1 MSVLVDLTV
10 TIVIARV
17 TAFDSWLNRRLADQ
31 LALTGEGALRA
42 VPEKPGIASIANLRD
57 AIVNQPVTVIVDT
70 VALLALKRRYR
81 GIQRR
86 AVRGAAPGTYT
97 CAVLI
102 GVDAE
107 PLPHTDP
114 FLIGPRKQHASLV
127 EGARQ
132 SVTARSDTDAVAEI
146 INGQASS
153 TQTLVSVR
161 AGLSVGTNASAP
173 IPAAVQG
180 FSRIA

>member
-42 VPEKPGIASIANLRD
+42 FPEKPGIASIANLRD

-114 FLIGPRKQHASLV
+114 FLIGPR
-127 EGARQ
+127 
-132 SVTARSDTDAVAEI
+132 
-146 INGQASS
+146 
-153 TQTLVSVR
+153 
-161 AGLSVGTNASAP
+161 
-173 IPAAVQG
+173 
-180 FSRIA
+180 